1 LFGTQP
7 RLMRR
12 SLGVVMV
19 SIRFQSGGLRVGD
32 LGLDGADRELKT
44 RRAIAVREPAFGTNR
59 LGTDRGP
66 VLHLDGQTVD
76 RCRVVGSGSRIV
88 VAVVDAATGVVV
100 GRDDQ
105 LVRSLFRVS
114 DLVGFGPR
122 KKSLVIPVILGSL
135 RTNHNTKSQ
144 LAQGIWGR
152 HPKVSEVR
160 RRRSGRSRFTPPQT
174 RLKL

>member
-1 LFGTQP
+1 
-7 RLMRR
+7 M
-12 SLGVVMV
+12 
-19 SIRFQSGGLRVGD
+19 GD
-32 LGLDGADRELKT
+32 LGLDGDDDELKP
-44 RRAIAVREPAFGTNR
+44 RRALVVHEPAFGAND
-59 LGTDRGP
+59 LAADLGP
-66 VLHLDGQTVD
+66 VLHVHGQTVD
-76 RCRVVGSGSRIV
+76 RCRVIGSGSRLV
-88 VAVVDAATGVVV
+88 VAVVDAATRVVV

-144 LAQGIWGR
+144 RAQGIWGR